1 MIAVLMTKLLTKCFP
16 VDLLYLSSFSSIWWS
31 QDDFIAHSLS
41 LHPNNRFIFRH
52 RLTEYPRSEL
62 KHTHPTVNSAFF
74 FLFVTGHLT
83 KKICTYFANVQIS
96 MNNPCTFAT
105 LNPKTHRCIHTLF
118 ESQSKN

>member
-1 MIAVLMTKLLTKCFP
+1 MISLRTLCLFIITI
-16 VDLLYLSSFSSIWWS
+16 DSSL
-31 QDDFIAHSLS
+31 D
-41 LHPNNRFIFRH
+41 
-52 RLTEYPRSEL
+52 RLREYPRSEL
-62 KHTHPTVNSAFF
+62 THTHPTVNNAFF